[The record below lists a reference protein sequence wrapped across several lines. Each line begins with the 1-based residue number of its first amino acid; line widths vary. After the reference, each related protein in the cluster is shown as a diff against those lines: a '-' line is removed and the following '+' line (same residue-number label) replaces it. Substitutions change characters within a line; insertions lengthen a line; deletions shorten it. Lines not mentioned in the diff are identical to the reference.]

1 MRVIF
6 LVVVLIYLTACGGG
20 GDESS
25 PAPAQQVQPLDS
37 SSNDSSDNTSTESDT
52 SNDDDDSSSDDDS
65 ADISLSNL
73 IIPAEFDW
81 ATSDTK
87 QVSLNVVS
95 SITQIETV
103 NAYSQAKIEGA
114 PIGGKHFVKVEA
126 LDSNDNVVS
135 TPLKSL
141 TSRAG
146 KVSTVMKLP
155 PTVTEIRVSAKA
167 NGKDC
172 TKRVAVIDLKTSLNI
187 ECDIPVSSDEEN
199 SK

>member
-1 MRVIF
+1 MRTIF

-25 PAPAQQVQPLDS
+25 PAPVQQVQPLDS
-37 SSNDSSDNTSTESDT
+37 SSNDSSDDTSTESDT

-65 ADISLSNL
+65 ADTSLSNL

-87 QVSLNVVS
+87 EVSLNVVS

-103 NAYSQAKIEGA
+103 NAYSQAIIEGA

-126 LDSNDNVVS
+126 LDSNENVVS

-172 TKRVAVIDLKTSLNI
+172 TKRVAVSDLKTSLNI
-187 ECDIPVSSDEEN
+187 ECDIPVASDEEN

>member
-1 MRVIF
+1 MRTIF
-6 LVVVLIYLTACGGG
+6 LVVVLIYLTACGGV

-25 PAPAQQVQPLDS
+25 PAPVQQVQPLDS
-37 SSNDSSDNTSTESDT
+37 SSNDSSDDTSTESDT

-65 ADISLSNL
+65 ADTSLSNL

-103 NAYSQAKIEGA
+103 NAYSQAIIEGA

-126 LDSNDNVVS
+126 LDSNENVVS

-167 NGKDC
+167 NGQDC
-172 TKRVAVIDLKTSLNI
+172 SKRVAVTELKTSLNI
-187 ECDIPVSSDEEN
+187 ECDIPVASDEEN